1 MLDYEFYFED
11 FLKDIYEPAM
21 SSNEGGMSSP
31 DMFTLFIAL
40 KNIRPDTVIES
51 GVWNGWSTK
60 LIRKSVGEDCK
71 IICLDPR
78 DVPKEGFKDTNPN
91 TTYYTGGKFIDFKDL
106 DLKSDLKTLAFF
118 DDHIDVMLRLKES
131 KEKNIKHLFF
141 NDNYPVGHGSHRTL
155 THIFSNEKEK
165 KEIEKIIKKYL
176 IFPNVFKGTVSGVET
191 EGYFEEATVVRKDQY
206 WIFFNDRKAYRWN
219 TYVELCQRF

>member
-1 MLDYEFYFED
+1 MLNYECYFED
-11 FLKDIYEPAM
+11 FFKDIYEPSM
-21 SSNEGGMSSP
+21 SSNAGGMSSP

-40 KNIRPDTVIES
+40 KNIKPDIVIES

-78 DVPKEGFKDTNPN
+78 DVPKEGFKDTNLN
-91 TTYYTGGKFIDFKDL
+91 TTYYTGGNFIDFKDL
-106 DLKSDLKTLAFF
+106 DLKSDLNILAFF

-141 NDNYPVGHGSHRTL
+141 NDNYPVDHGSHRTL
-155 THIFSNEKEK
+155 THIFSNEKEN
-165 KEIEKIIKKYL
+165 KEIEKMIERYL
-176 IFPNVFKGTVSGVET
+176 IFPNVFKGTVGGIET
-191 EGYFEEATVVRKDQY
+191 EGYFEHTPINKEQY